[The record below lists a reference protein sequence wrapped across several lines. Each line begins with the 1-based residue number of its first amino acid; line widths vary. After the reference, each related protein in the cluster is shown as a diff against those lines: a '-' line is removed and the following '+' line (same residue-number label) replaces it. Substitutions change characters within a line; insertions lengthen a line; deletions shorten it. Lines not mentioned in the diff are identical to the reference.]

1 MRSSHRRRGQQSC
14 LQEED
19 NVILLW
25 LKIIKS
31 FKRGLLLSYKK
42 ILLFIQLSLNNCFPH
57 EIRDAYLLK
66 EHGITKKLEV
76 RRSEKGPNLFINL
89 ISQEWGTGHYFRT
102 ALQYLQ

>member
-19 NVILLW
+19 NVILPW

-42 ILLFIQLSLNNCFPH
+42 FSFLYNEVLHNCFPH

-76 RRSEKGPNLFINL
+76 RRPEKGPNLFINL